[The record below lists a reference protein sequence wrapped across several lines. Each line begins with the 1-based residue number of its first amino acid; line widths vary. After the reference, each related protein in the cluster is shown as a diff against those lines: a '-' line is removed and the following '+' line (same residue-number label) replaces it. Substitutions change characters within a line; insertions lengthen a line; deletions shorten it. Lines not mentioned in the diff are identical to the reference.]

1 MDGVP
6 TCSRRVSVNNGQHSK
21 HRPVGGEMSSV
32 EDVTREDARAWELLQ
47 QQRADAALAAK
58 AAEEFASQ
66 ARAQVGAAAV
76 ALSPARRRNVWF
88 LPCGSRTVWMR
99 SV

>member
-1 MDGVP
+1 M
-6 TCSRRVSVNNGQHSK
+6 T
-21 HRPVGGEMSSV
+21 SV
-32 EDVTREDARAWELLQ
+32 EDVTQEDAKAWELLQ

-66 ARAQVGAAAV
+66 ARAQVRSQSHLFRRVGSTCGVCRAARAGRAAV
-76 ALSPARRRNVWF
+76 RL
-88 LPCGSRTVWMR
+88 R